1 MSWVY
6 NAFDFDAAFYGT
18 NLKRQE
24 YYEDLKKAFQKKLEE
39 IRALAV
45 PDQGFCAY
53 VINGGN
59 GKQVMGGWTYV
70 PHGKAKLKKSSKEP
84 QVTEQNPAYR
94 LNGAVY
100 GVYTDAGCKN
110 LTGTL
115 TTDENGMTQ
124 ELTVSPGQYY
134 IKEKSCPTGYA
145 LDDTVYPICVLSG
158 QTAMIEVSDIPQ
170 KNPVSLILAKKGCRY
185 REM

>member
-1 MSWVY
+1 M
-6 NAFDFDAAFYGT
+6 
-18 NLKRQE
+18 
-24 YYEDLKKAFQKKLEE
+24 
-39 IRALAV
+39 
-45 PDQGFCAY
+45 
-53 VINGGN
+53 
-59 GKQVMGGWTYV
+59 
-70 PHGKAKLKKSSKEP
+70 
-84 QVTEQNPAYR
+84 TEQNPAYR

-145 LDDTVYPICVLSG
+145 LDKTQIG
-158 QTAMIEVSDIPQ
+158 
-170 KNPVSLILAKKGCRY
+170 
-185 REM
+185 

>member
-1 MSWVY
+1 MFLSWVY

-39 IRALAV
+39 IRASAV

-170 KNPVSLILAKKGCRY
+170 KNPVSLIL
-185 REM
+185 